1 MASMAETRVLVDYAS
16 AVAFE
21 VRQPT
26 SGGEPV
32 IRFNFK
38 NGTDSEFTTYNFL
51 SQTGDVPLSAFID
64 AVAVSTAPIAP
75 I

>member
-1 MASMAETRVLVDYAS
+1 MPVDYAS

-21 VRQPT
+21 VRQPS

-38 NGTDSEFTTYNFL
+38 NGTTDFATYNFL
-51 SQTGDVPLSAFID
+51 NQTGDVPLSVFID
-64 AVAVSTAPIAP
+64 AVAVSAFHRSRPQ
-75 I
+75 